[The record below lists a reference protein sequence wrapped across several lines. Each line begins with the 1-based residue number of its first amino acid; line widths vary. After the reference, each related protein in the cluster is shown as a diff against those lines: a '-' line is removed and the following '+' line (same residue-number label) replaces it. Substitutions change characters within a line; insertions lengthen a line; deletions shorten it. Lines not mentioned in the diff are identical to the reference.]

1 MTYWCI
7 SDYQDKAPT
16 ELNCQYTHLGL
27 DISLFGFGSLRHRV
41 LNSLPIQT
49 MDQIHL

>member
-16 ELNCQYTHLGL
+16 ELNCQYTHLDL
-27 DISLFGFGSLRHRV
+27 DISFSWFGYLHHRL
-41 LNSLPIQT
+41 LNSLPI
-49 MDQIHL
+49 